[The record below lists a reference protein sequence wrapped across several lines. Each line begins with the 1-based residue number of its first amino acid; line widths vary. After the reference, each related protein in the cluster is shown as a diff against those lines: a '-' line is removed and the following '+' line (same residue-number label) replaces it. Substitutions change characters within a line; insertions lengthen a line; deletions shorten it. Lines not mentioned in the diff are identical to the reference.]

1 MRAIASITLILLG
14 FTPLISMSEPSKTQQ
29 ISTPSGA
36 VETTCEP
43 VEPFPQTVVHAP
55 PGDIAQIDKLAL
67 QANRLL
73 SVYQPQA
80 TAATLS
86 EFDVAFLNWQRD
98 AKAKFTE
105 GQVINMLGA
114 FLGNKLVK
122 DFDMEWVVVTDMYGT
137 DFAVRGKKVEVMSFP
152 FSSVAKRIE
161 SHQFDFMNGVYFAVK
176 NAVENENVKAR

>member
-1 MRAIASITLILLG
+1 
-14 FTPLISMSEPSKTQQ
+14 
-29 ISTPSGA
+29 
-36 VETTCEP
+36 
-43 VEPFPQTVVHAP
+43 
-55 PGDIAQIDKLAL
+55 
-67 QANRLL
+67 
-73 SVYQPQA
+73 
-80 TAATLS
+80 
-86 EFDVAFLNWQRD
+86 
-98 AKAKFTE
+98 
-105 GQVINMLGA
+105 MLGA